1 MFILIN
7 IGINIYF
14 VGHVYTLFGVGEEA
28 YLRQVVKGVV
38 SLFRGVLLLG
48 GYVYL
53 FLIHCPGGTS
63 IKEGMFIWHYRVS
76 SWPQLTQTEW
86 TSKIVFIW
94 YSGAIDVIPIS
105 RCKSSKSVL
114 ENGSWVIDLRRLTQ
128 TLFGREV

>member
-48 GYVYL
+48 GVRL
-53 FLIHCPGGTS
+53 FIFDSL
-63 IKEGMFIWHYRVS
+63 
-76 SWPQLTQTEW
+76 
-86 TSKIVFIW
+86 
-94 YSGAIDVIPIS
+94 S
-105 RCKSSKSVL
+105 R
-114 ENGSWVIDLRRLTQ
+114 GY
-128 TLFGREV
+128 FY

>member
-28 YLRQVVKGVV
+28 YLRQVVKGV

-63 IKEGMFIWHYRVS
+63 IKEGMFIWHYRVEGQNS
-76 SWPQLTQTEW
+76 TAMPPW
-86 TSKIVFIW
+86 
-94 YSGAIDVIPIS
+94 
-105 RCKSSKSVL
+105 
-114 ENGSWVIDLRRLTQ
+114 
-128 TLFGREV
+128 